1 MRSSRLALGL
11 AAAFSLFAVALPAAA
26 DTHLELQGGRSY
38 MDTHGTNVFF
48 LESVFNAYQIGQSR
62 FTWSPDVSIGYV
74 NGRTVAHYD
83 GYHPGVT
90 NNVWLGAAG
99 ARFHYGNDGD
109 WYQPLF
115 FSFQVAG
122 TAGGRTQALSS
133 GYEFVST
140 LGWQMKNVSFQIRHI
155 SNGSFQEPNRGETMA
170 LVGIGFNL

>member
-1 MRSSRLALGL
+1 MRSSRLTLGL
-11 AAAFSLFAVALPAAA
+11 VAALSLCAATLPAAA
-26 DTHLELQGGRSY
+26 ETHLEIQGGRSY
-38 MDTHGTNVFF
+38 MDTHGTSVFF
-48 LESVFNAYQIGQSR
+48 IESVFDAHSMGQSR
-62 FTWSPDVSIGYV
+62 FTWSPDVSIGYIK
-74 NGRTVAHYD
+74 GRDISRYEFS
-83 GYHPGVT
+83 HPGVT
-90 NNVWLGAAG
+90 NNVWVVAAG
-99 ARFHYGNDGD
+99 ARFHYGNDSD

>member
-11 AAAFSLFAVALPAAA
+11 LAALSLSAVALPAVA
-26 DTHLELQGGRSY
+26 DTHLEIQGGRSY

-48 LESVFNAYQIGQSR
+48 IESVFNAYQIGQSR
-62 FTWSPDVSIGYV
+62 FTWSPDVSVGYI
-74 NGRTVAHYD
+74 NGRNIQRYQFS
-83 GYHPGVT
+83 HPGVT
-90 NNVWLGAAG
+90 NNVWIGAAG
-99 ARFHYGNDGD
+99 ARFHYGNDND

-122 TAGGRTQALSS
+122 AAGGHTQALSS